1 MATGSVID
9 ELVVNLQLNV
19 ENFNQRLRQIEDN
32 LTRTRNLTEDN
43 ARRVNSANESMVD
56 GFLTLA
62 GKAGKV
68 IAGLVAGNA
77 IKNFTTGMIQSGEAL
92 YNFSLRTGQTI
103 KDVAVLKNALENLG
117 LSAESGLSEL
127 NNLVSSAA
135 KLQMG
140 LPGYEQA
147 ARFASLGISL
157 RDEDGNIKSGEEILR
172 SVNKWLAQTEGVGD
186 DPATAARKT
195 QKLQYLGLSSFDLL
209 LRKSPKEFDEYLA
222 KHRQFQDQ
230 AEQQAKT
237 SATLANSA
245 RDFKKALTSTSD
257 NISVFINK
265 FFSALM
271 DGLTLFLDWLP
282 GIGGNLSS
290 AEKRKIRRRGRQSI
304 YELSGGKIDLRSDK
318 DKWVAYTQEKKDLEA
333 KHKRIISGSQVG
345 SISEKDKEEARKT
358 KKQIQRRQQN
368 LKLERRQ
375 QNLKLERRQQNLNDV
390 GVFGLIGQLE
400 SRSNYNTMAGG
411 GNKKQLTSMT
421 INEVLQYQNSRGKNM
436 KAAGKWQIMPNT
448 LRGLK
453 KSMNL
458 TGDEL
463 FTPEMQDRMAF
474 ELAMNR
480 KGYRQF
486 ANATGAEKLAL
497 MGAAQNDLAKEW
509 ASMPMANDAEGMHR
523 LKQLRSKFQQDLTKG
538 AKVSKRGRQIA
549 NMSDAELQTLLNSG
563 ASYYEGIATNKA
575 LTSRTNAERVLMKG
589 NHSNSFV
596 AQQQGNSI
604 HINNVNVTTD
614 TSNAENVA
622 RGMKSAINSQFAKG
636 LV

>member
-1 MATGSVID
+1 MATGSGVID

-43 ARRVNSANESMVD
+43 ARRVNSANESMAD

-282 GIGGNLSS
+282 GIGGNLSG

-318 DKWVAYTQEKKDLEA
+318 DKWVAYTQEKNDLEA

-358 KKQIQRRQQN
+358 KKQLQQRQQ
-368 LKLERRQ
+368 Q
-375 QNLKLERRQQNLNDV
+375 RQQNLNDV

-400 SRSNYNTMAGG
+400 SRSDYNTMAGG

-421 INEVLQYQNSRGKNM
+421 INEVLQYQNSRGTNM

-575 LTSRTNAERVLMKG
+575 LTSRANAERVLMKG
-589 NHSNSFV
+589 NYSNNFV
-596 AQQQGNSI
+596 AQQQQGNSI

>member
-1 MATGSVID
+1 MATGSGVID

-43 ARRVNSANESMVD
+43 ARRVNSANESMAD

-77 IKNFTTGMIQSGEAL
+77 IKNFTIGMIQSGEAL

-172 SVNKWLAQTEGVGD
+172 SVNKWLAQTEGIGD

-245 RDFKKALTSTSD
+245 RDFKKTLTSTSD

-290 AEKRKIRRRGRQSI
+290 AEKRRIRRRGRQSI

-345 SISEKDKEEARKT
+345 AISEKDKEEARKT
-358 KKQIQRRQQN
+358 KKQIQQ
-368 LKLERRQ
+368 
-375 QNLKLERRQQNLNDV
+375 RQQNLNDV

-400 SRSNYNTMAGG
+400 SRSDYNTMAGG
-411 GNKKQLTSMT
+411 ENKKQLTSMT
-421 INEVLQYQNSRGKNM
+421 INEVLQYQNSRGRNM

-448 LRGLK
+448 LHGLK

-486 ANATGAEKLAL
+486 ANATGDEKLAL

-538 AKVSKRGRQIA
+538 AKVSQRGRQIA

-575 LTSRTNAERVLMKG
+575 LTSRANAERVLMQG
-589 NHSNSFV
+589 NHSNSVV

>member
-43 ARRVNSANESMVD
+43 ARRVNSANESMAD

-127 NNLVSSAA
+127 NNLVNSAA

-358 KKQIQRRQQN
+358 KRQFKQLQQ
-368 LKLERRQ
+368 
-375 QNLKLERRQQNLNDV
+375 RQQNLNDV

-400 SRSNYNTMAGG
+400 SRSDYNTMAGG

-421 INEVLQYQNSRGKNM
+421 INEVLQYQNSRGTNM

-486 ANATGAEKLAL
+486 ANATGEEKLAL

-575 LTSRTNAERVLMKG
+575 LTSRANAERVLMQG
-589 NHSNSFV
+589 NHSNSLITQQ
-596 AQQQGNSI
+596 QQQGNSI

>member
-1 MATGSVID
+1 MATGSGVID

-43 ARRVNSANESMVD
+43 ARRVNSANESMAD

-304 YELSGGKIDLRSDK
+304 YELSGGKIDLRSEQ

-358 KKQIQRRQQN
+358 KRQLKQLQQ
-368 LKLERRQ
+368 
-375 QNLKLERRQQNLNDV
+375 RQQNLNDV

-400 SRSNYNTMAGG
+400 SRSDYNTMAGG

-421 INEVLQYQNSRGKNM
+421 INEVLQYQNSRGTNM

-486 ANATGAEKLAL
+486 ANATGDEKLAL

-549 NMSDAELQTLLNSG
+549 NMSDTELQTLLNSG

-575 LTSRTNAERVLMKG
+575 LTSRANAERVLMQG

-596 AQQQGNSI
+596 AQQQQQGNSI

>member
-43 ARRVNSANESMVD
+43 ARRVNSANESMAD

-117 LSAESGLSEL
+117 LSAESGLSDL

-358 KKQIQRRQQN
+358 KKQLQQ
-368 LKLERRQ
+368 Q
-375 QNLKLERRQQNLNDV
+375 QKQRQQNLNNV

-400 SRSNYNTMAGG
+400 SRSDYNTMAGG

-421 INEVLQYQNSRGKNM
+421 INEVLQYQNSRGTNM

-458 TGDEL
+458 TGEEL

-486 ANATGAEKLAL
+486 ANATGDEKLAL

-575 LTSRTNAERVLMKG
+575 LTSRANAERVLMQG

-596 AQQQGNSI
+596 AQQQQQGNSI

>member
-43 ARRVNSANESMVD
+43 ARRVNSANESMAD

-127 NNLVSSAA
+127 NNLVNSAA

-333 KHKRIISGSQVG
+333 KHKRIISGSQDG
-345 SISEKDKEEARKT
+345 TISEKDKEEARKT
-358 KKQIQRRQQN
+358 KRQFKQLQQ
-368 LKLERRQ
+368 
-375 QNLKLERRQQNLNDV
+375 RQQNLNDV

-400 SRSNYNTMAGG
+400 SRNGYNTMAGG

-421 INEVLQYQNSRGKNM
+421 INEVLQYQNSRGTNM

-486 ANATGAEKLAL
+486 ANATGDEKLAL

-575 LTSRTNAERVLMKG
+575 LTSRANAERVLMQG

>member
-43 ARRVNSANESMVD
+43 ARRVNSANESMAD

-127 NNLVSSAA
+127 NNLVNSAA

-157 RDEDGNIKSGEEILR
+157 RDKDGNIKSGEEILR

-358 KKQIQRRQQN
+358 KKQIQQ
-368 LKLERRQ
+368 
-375 QNLKLERRQQNLNDV
+375 RQQNLNDV

-400 SRSNYNTMAGG
+400 SRNGYNTMAGG

-486 ANATGAEKLAL
+486 ANATGEEKLAL

-575 LTSRTNAERVLMKG
+575 LTSRANAERVLMQG

>member
-1 MATGSVID
+1 MATGNGVID

-43 ARRVNSANESMVD
+43 ARRVNSANESMAD

-358 KKQIQRRQQN
+358 KKQLQQ
-368 LKLERRQ
+368 Q
-375 QNLKLERRQQNLNDV
+375 QRQQNLNDV

-400 SRSNYNTMAGG
+400 SRNGYNTMAGG

-486 ANATGAEKLAL
+486 ANATGDEKLAL

-575 LTSRTNAERVLMKG
+575 LTSRANAERVLMKG

>member
-1 MATGSVID
+1 MATGSGVID

-43 ARRVNSANESMVD
+43 ARRVNSANESMAD

-127 NNLVSSAA
+127 NSLVSSAA

-358 KKQIQRRQQN
+358 KRQ
-368 LKLERRQ
+368 LKPLEQRQ

-400 SRSNYNTMAGG
+400 SRSDYNTMAGG

-421 INEVLQYQNSRGKNM
+421 INEVLQYQNSRGTNM

-575 LTSRTNAERVLMKG
+575 LTSRANAERVLMQG

-596 AQQQGNSI
+596 AQQQQQGNSI

>member
-43 ARRVNSANESMVD
+43 ARRVNSANESMAD

-358 KKQIQRRQQN
+358 KKQLQQ
-368 LKLERRQ
+368 
-375 QNLKLERRQQNLNDV
+375 RQQNLNDV

-400 SRSNYNTMAGG
+400 SRSDYNTMAGG

-421 INEVLQYQNSRGKNM
+421 INEVLQYQNSRGTNM

-486 ANATGAEKLAL
+486 ANATGEEKLAL

-575 LTSRTNAERVLMKG
+575 LTSRANAERVLMQG
-589 NHSNSFV
+589 NHSNSLITQQ
-596 AQQQGNSI
+596 QQQGNSI

>member
-1 MATGSVID
+1 MATGSGVID

-43 ARRVNSANESMVD
+43 ARRVNSANESMAD

-358 KKQIQRRQQN
+358 KKQIQQ
-368 LKLERRQ
+368 
-375 QNLKLERRQQNLNDV
+375 RQQNLNDV

-400 SRSNYNTMAGG
+400 SRSDYNTMAGG

-421 INEVLQYQNSRGKNM
+421 INEVLQYQNSRGRNM

-458 TGDEL
+458 TGEEL

-575 LTSRTNAERVLMKG
+575 LTSRANAERVLMQG

-596 AQQQGNSI
+596 AQQQQQGNSI

>member
-1 MATGSVID
+1 MATGSGVID

-43 ARRVNSANESMVD
+43 ARRVNSANESMAD

-345 SISEKDKEEARKT
+345 SISEKDKEEAKKTKRQLQHKEEARKT
-358 KKQIQRRQQN
+358 KKQLQQ
-368 LKLERRQ
+368 
-375 QNLKLERRQQNLNDV
+375 RQQNLNDV

-400 SRSNYNTMAGG
+400 SRSDYNTMAGG

-421 INEVLQYQNSRGKNM
+421 INEVLQYQNSRGRNM

-575 LTSRTNAERVLMKG
+575 LTSRANAERVLMQG

-596 AQQQGNSI
+596 AQQQQQGNSI

>member
-1 MATGSVID
+1 MATGSGVID

-32 LTRTRNLTEDN
+32 LTRTRILTEDN
-43 ARRVNSANESMVD
+43 ARRVNSANESMAD

-245 RDFKKALTSTSD
+245 RDFKKALTATSD

-358 KKQIQRRQQN
+358 KRQLQHKEEARKTKKQLQQ
-368 LKLERRQ
+368 
-375 QNLKLERRQQNLNDV
+375 RQQNLNDV

-400 SRSNYNTMAGG
+400 SRSDYNTMAGG

-421 INEVLQYQNSRGKNM
+421 INEVLQYQNSRGTNM

-486 ANATGAEKLAL
+486 ANATGDEKLAL

-575 LTSRTNAERVLMKG
+575 LTSRANAERVLMQG

>member
-43 ARRVNSANESMVD
+43 ARRVNSANESMAD

-77 IKNFTTGMIQSGEAL
+77 IKNFTVGMIQSGEAL

-127 NNLVSSAA
+127 NSLVSSAA

-290 AEKRKIRRRGRQSI
+290 AEKRRIRRRGRQSI

-358 KKQIQRRQQN
+358 KKQIQQRQQN
-368 LKLERRQ
+368 F
-375 QNLKLERRQQNLNDV
+375 NDV

-400 SRSNYNTMAGG
+400 SRSDYNTMAGG

-421 INEVLQYQNSRGKNM
+421 INEVLQYQNSRGTNM

-575 LTSRTNAERVLMKG
+575 LTSRANAERVLMQG

-596 AQQQGNSI
+596 AQQQQQGNSI

>member
-43 ARRVNSANESMVD
+43 ARRVNSANESMAD

-358 KKQIQRRQQN
+358 KKQIQQ
-368 LKLERRQ
+368 
-375 QNLKLERRQQNLNDV
+375 RQQNLNNV

-400 SRSNYNTMAGG
+400 SRNGYNTMAGG

-421 INEVLQYQNSRGKNM
+421 INEVLQYQNSRGTNM

-486 ANATGAEKLAL
+486 ANATGDEKLAL

-575 LTSRTNAERVLMKG
+575 LTSRANAERVLMQG

>member
-43 ARRVNSANESMVD
+43 ARRVNSANESMAD

-358 KKQIQRRQQN
+358 KKQIQQ
-368 LKLERRQ
+368 
-375 QNLKLERRQQNLNDV
+375 RQQNLNDV

-400 SRSNYNTMAGG
+400 SRSDYNTMAGG

-421 INEVLQYQNSRGKNM
+421 INEVLQYQNSRGTNM

-486 ANATGAEKLAL
+486 ANATGEEKLAL

-575 LTSRTNAERVLMKG
+575 LTSRANAERVLMQG
-589 NHSNSFV
+589 NHSNSLITQQ
-596 AQQQGNSI
+596 QQQGNSI

>member
-157 RDEDGNIKSGEEILR
+157 RDENGNIKSGEEILR

-358 KKQIQRRQQN
+358 KKQIQQ
-368 LKLERRQ
+368 
-375 QNLKLERRQQNLNDV
+375 RQQNLNDV

-400 SRSNYNTMAGG
+400 SRSDYNTMAGG

-421 INEVLQYQNSRGKNM
+421 INEVLKYQKSRGKNM

-509 ASMPMANDAEGMHR
+509 ASMPMANDAEGMNR

-575 LTSRTNAERVLMKG
+575 LTSRANAERVLMQG

>member
-43 ARRVNSANESMVD
+43 ARRVNSANESMAD

-127 NNLVSSAA
+127 NNLVNSAA

-358 KKQIQRRQQN
+358 KKQIQQ
-368 LKLERRQ
+368 
-375 QNLKLERRQQNLNDV
+375 RQQNLNNV

-400 SRSNYNTMAGG
+400 SRNGYNTMAGG

-421 INEVLQYQNSRGKNM
+421 INEVLQYQNSRGTNM

-486 ANATGAEKLAL
+486 ANATGEEKLAL

-575 LTSRTNAERVLMKG
+575 LTSRANAERVLMKG
-589 NHSNSFV
+589 NNSNSFI
-596 AQQQGNSI
+596 AQQQQGNSI

>member
-1 MATGSVID
+1 MATGSGVID

-43 ARRVNSANESMVD
+43 ARRVNSANESMAD

-290 AEKRKIRRRGRQSI
+290 AEKRRIRRRGRQSI

-345 SISEKDKEEARKT
+345 TISEKDKEEARKT
-358 KKQIQRRQQN
+358 KKQIQ
-368 LKLERRQ
+368 
-375 QNLKLERRQQNLNDV
+375 QQNLNNV

-400 SRSNYNTMAGG
+400 SRSDYNTMAGG

-421 INEVLQYQNSRGKNM
+421 INEVLQYQNSRGTNM

-458 TGDEL
+458 TGEEL

-509 ASMPMANDAEGMHR
+509 ASMPMANDAEGMNR

-575 LTSRTNAERVLMKG
+575 LTSRANAERVLMQG

>member
-1 MATGSVID
+1 MATGSGVID

-43 ARRVNSANESMVD
+43 ARRVNSANESMAD

-358 KKQIQRRQQN
+358 KKQLQQRQQ
-368 LKLERRQ
+368 KQQRQ
-375 QNLKLERRQQNLNDV
+375 QQKQRQQNLNDV

-400 SRSNYNTMAGG
+400 SRSDYNTMAGG

-486 ANATGAEKLAL
+486 ANATGDEKLAL

-575 LTSRTNAERVLMKG
+575 LTSRANAERVLMQG

-596 AQQQGNSI
+596 AQQQQQGNSI

>member
-43 ARRVNSANESMVD
+43 ARRVNSANESMAD

-127 NNLVSSAA
+127 NNLVNSAA

-157 RDEDGNIKSGEEILR
+157 RDKDGNIKSGEEILR

-358 KKQIQRRQQN
+358 KKQIQQ
-368 LKLERRQ
+368 
-375 QNLKLERRQQNLNDV
+375 RQQNLNNV

-400 SRSNYNTMAGG
+400 SRNGYNTMAGG

-421 INEVLQYQNSRGKNM
+421 INEVLQYQNSRGTNM

-486 ANATGAEKLAL
+486 ANATGEEKLAL

-509 ASMPMANDAEGMHR
+509 ASMPMANDAEGMNR

-575 LTSRTNAERVLMKG
+575 LTSRANAERVLMQG
-589 NHSNSFV
+589 NHSNSLITQQ
-596 AQQQGNSI
+596 QQQGNSI

>member
-43 ARRVNSANESMVD
+43 ARRVNSANESMAD

-127 NNLVSSAA
+127 NNLVNSAA

-358 KKQIQRRQQN
+358 KKQLQQ
-368 LKLERRQ
+368 
-375 QNLKLERRQQNLNDV
+375 RQQNLNDV

-400 SRSNYNTMAGG
+400 SRSDYNTMAGG

-421 INEVLQYQNSRGKNM
+421 INEVLQYQNSRGTNM

-486 ANATGAEKLAL
+486 ANATGEEKLAL

-575 LTSRTNAERVLMKG
+575 LTSRANAERVLMQG
-589 NHSNSFV
+589 NHSNSLITQQ
-596 AQQQGNSI
+596 QQQGNSI

>member
-1 MATGSVID
+1 MATGSGVID

-43 ARRVNSANESMVD
+43 ARRVNSANESMAD

-358 KKQIQRRQQN
+358 KKQIQQ
-368 LKLERRQ
+368 
-375 QNLKLERRQQNLNDV
+375 RQQNLNDV

-400 SRSNYNTMAGG
+400 SRSDYNTMAGG
-411 GNKKQLTSMT
+411 ENKKQLTSMT

-575 LTSRTNAERVLMKG
+575 LTSRANAERVLMQG

>member
-1 MATGSVID
+1 MATGSGVID

-43 ARRVNSANESMVD
+43 ARRVNSANESMAD

-77 IKNFTTGMIQSGEAL
+77 IKNFTVGMIQSGEAL

-358 KKQIQRRQQN
+358 KKQIQQ
-368 LKLERRQ
+368 
-375 QNLKLERRQQNLNDV
+375 RQQNLNDV

-400 SRSNYNTMAGG
+400 SRSDYNTMAGG

-421 INEVLQYQNSRGKNM
+421 INEVLQYQNSRGTNM

-486 ANATGAEKLAL
+486 ANATGDEKLAL

-575 LTSRTNAERVLMKG
+575 LTSRANAERVLMQG

-596 AQQQGNSI
+596 AQQQQQGNSI

-622 RGMKSAINSQFAKG
+622 KGMKSAINSQFAKG

>member
-1 MATGSVID
+1 MATGSGVID

-43 ARRVNSANESMVD
+43 ARRVNSANESMAD

-127 NNLVSSAA
+127 NNLVNSAA

-358 KKQIQRRQQN
+358 KKQIQQ
-368 LKLERRQ
+368 
-375 QNLKLERRQQNLNDV
+375 RQQNLNNV

-400 SRSNYNTMAGG
+400 SRSDYNTMAGG

-421 INEVLQYQNSRGKNM
+421 INEVLQYQNSRGTNM

-458 TGDEL
+458 TGEEL

-486 ANATGAEKLAL
+486 ANATGEEKLAL

-509 ASMPMANDAEGMHR
+509 ASMPMANDAEGMNR

-575 LTSRTNAERVLMKG
+575 LTSRANAERVLMQG

>member
-43 ARRVNSANESMVD
+43 ARRVNSANESMAD

-157 RDEDGNIKSGEEILR
+157 RDENGNIKSGEEILR

-282 GIGGNLSS
+282 GIGGNLSG

-358 KKQIQRRQQN
+358 KKQIQQ
-368 LKLERRQ
+368 
-375 QNLKLERRQQNLNDV
+375 RQQNLNDV

-400 SRSNYNTMAGG
+400 SRSDYNTMAGG

-436 KAAGKWQIMPNT
+436 KAAGKWQIMQNT

-509 ASMPMANDAEGMHR
+509 ASMPMANDAEGMNR

-575 LTSRTNAERVLMKG
+575 LTSRANAERVLMQG

>member
-43 ARRVNSANESMVD
+43 ARRVNSANESMAD

-345 SISEKDKEEARKT
+345 TISEKDKEEARKT
-358 KKQIQRRQQN
+358 KKQIQ
-368 LKLERRQ
+368 
-375 QNLKLERRQQNLNDV
+375 QQNLNDV

-400 SRSNYNTMAGG
+400 SRSDYNTMAGG

-421 INEVLQYQNSRGKNM
+421 INEVLQYQNSRGANM

-458 TGDEL
+458 TGEEL

-575 LTSRTNAERVLMKG
+575 LTSRANAERVLMQG

-596 AQQQGNSI
+596 AQQQQQGNSI

>member
-43 ARRVNSANESMVD
+43 ARRVNSANESMAD

-157 RDEDGNIKSGEEILR
+157 RDENGNIKSGEEILR

-358 KKQIQRRQQN
+358 KKQIQQ
-368 LKLERRQ
+368 
-375 QNLKLERRQQNLNDV
+375 RQQNLNDV

-400 SRSNYNTMAGG
+400 SRSDYNTMAGG

-509 ASMPMANDAEGMHR
+509 ASMPMANDAEGMNR

-575 LTSRTNAERVLMKG
+575 LTSRANAERVLMQG

>member
-43 ARRVNSANESMVD
+43 ARRVNSANESMAD

-127 NNLVSSAA
+127 NNLVNSAA

-358 KKQIQRRQQN
+358 KKQIQQ
-368 LKLERRQ
+368 
-375 QNLKLERRQQNLNDV
+375 RQQNLNDV

-400 SRSNYNTMAGG
+400 SRNGYNTMAGG

-421 INEVLQYQNSRGKNM
+421 INEVLQYQNSRGTNM

-458 TGDEL
+458 TGEEL

-486 ANATGAEKLAL
+486 ANATGDEKLAL

-575 LTSRTNAERVLMKG
+575 LTSRANAERVLMQG

>member
-1 MATGSVID
+1 MATGSGVID

-43 ARRVNSANESMVD
+43 ARRVNSANESMAD

-358 KKQIQRRQQN
+358 KKQLQQ
-368 LKLERRQ
+368 
-375 QNLKLERRQQNLNDV
+375 RQQNLNDV

-400 SRSNYNTMAGG
+400 SRSDYNTMAGG
-411 GNKKQLTSMT
+411 ENKKQLTSMT
-421 INEVLQYQNSRGKNM
+421 INEVLQYQNSRGRNM

-538 AKVSKRGRQIA
+538 AKVSQRGRQIA

-575 LTSRTNAERVLMKG
+575 LTSRANAERVLMQG

-596 AQQQGNSI
+596 AQQQQQGNSI

>member
-43 ARRVNSANESMVD
+43 ARRVNSANESMAD

-127 NNLVSSAA
+127 NNLVNSAA

-358 KKQIQRRQQN
+358 KKQIQQ
-368 LKLERRQ
+368 
-375 QNLKLERRQQNLNDV
+375 RQQNLNNV

-400 SRSNYNTMAGG
+400 SRNGYNTMAGG

-421 INEVLQYQNSRGKNM
+421 INEVLQYQNSRGTNM

-486 ANATGAEKLAL
+486 ANATGEEKLAL

-509 ASMPMANDAEGMHR
+509 ASMPMANDAEGMNR

-575 LTSRTNAERVLMKG
+575 LTSRANAERVLIQG

>member
-43 ARRVNSANESMVD
+43 ARRVNSANESMAD

-127 NNLVSSAA
+127 NNLVNSAA

-172 SVNKWLAQTEGVGD
+172 SVNKWLAQTEGAGD

-358 KKQIQRRQQN
+358 KKQIQQ
-368 LKLERRQ
+368 
-375 QNLKLERRQQNLNDV
+375 RQQNLNNV

-400 SRSNYNTMAGG
+400 SRSDYNTMAGG

-421 INEVLQYQNSRGKNM
+421 INEVLQYQNSRGTNM

-486 ANATGAEKLAL
+486 ANATGEEKLAL

-575 LTSRTNAERVLMKG
+575 LTSRANAERVLMQG
-589 NHSNSFV
+589 NHSNSLITQQ
-596 AQQQGNSI
+596 QQQGNSI

>member
-1 MATGSVID
+1 MATGSGVID

-43 ARRVNSANESMVD
+43 ARRVNSANESMAD

-304 YELSGGKIDLRSDK
+304 YELSGGKIDLRSEQ

-358 KKQIQRRQQN
+358 KKQIQQ
-368 LKLERRQ
+368 
-375 QNLKLERRQQNLNDV
+375 RQQNLNDV

-400 SRSNYNTMAGG
+400 SRSDYNTMAGG

-421 INEVLQYQNSRGKNM
+421 INEVLQYQNSRGTNM

-486 ANATGAEKLAL
+486 ANATGDEKLAL

-549 NMSDAELQTLLNSG
+549 NMSDTELQTLLNSG

-575 LTSRTNAERVLMKG
+575 LTSRANAERVLMQG

-596 AQQQGNSI
+596 AQQQQQGNSI

>member
-43 ARRVNSANESMVD
+43 ARRVNSANESMAD

-77 IKNFTTGMIQSGEAL
+77 IKNFTVGMIQSGEAL

-245 RDFKKALTSTSD
+245 RDFKKALTATSD

-358 KKQIQRRQQN
+358 KKQIQQ
-368 LKLERRQ
+368 
-375 QNLKLERRQQNLNDV
+375 RQQNLNDV

-400 SRSNYNTMAGG
+400 SRSDYNTMAGG
-411 GNKKQLTSMT
+411 ENKKQLTSMT

-538 AKVSKRGRQIA
+538 VKVSKRGRQIA

-575 LTSRTNAERVLMKG
+575 LTSRANAERVLMQG

-596 AQQQGNSI
+596 AQQQQQGNSI

>member
-1 MATGSVID
+1 MATGSGVID

-43 ARRVNSANESMVD
+43 ARRVNSANESMAD

-358 KKQIQRRQQN
+358 KKQIQQ
-368 LKLERRQ
+368 
-375 QNLKLERRQQNLNDV
+375 RQQNLNDV

-400 SRSNYNTMAGG
+400 SRSDYNTMAGG
-411 GNKKQLTSMT
+411 ENKKQLTSMT
-421 INEVLQYQNSRGKNM
+421 INEVLQYQNSRGTNM

-486 ANATGAEKLAL
+486 ANATGEEKLAL

-575 LTSRTNAERVLMKG
+575 LTSRANAERVLMQG
-589 NHSNSFV
+589 NHSNSLITQQ
-596 AQQQGNSI
+596 QQQGNSI

>member
-43 ARRVNSANESMVD
+43 ARRVNSANESMAD

-127 NNLVSSAA
+127 NNLVNSAA

-157 RDEDGNIKSGEEILR
+157 RDKDGNIKSGEEILR

-358 KKQIQRRQQN
+358 KKQIQQ
-368 LKLERRQ
+368 
-375 QNLKLERRQQNLNDV
+375 RQQNLNNV

-400 SRSNYNTMAGG
+400 SRSDYNTMAGG

-421 INEVLQYQNSRGKNM
+421 INEVLQYQNSRGTNM

-486 ANATGAEKLAL
+486 ANATGDEKLAL

-509 ASMPMANDAEGMHR
+509 ASMPMANDAEGMNR

-575 LTSRTNAERVLMKG
+575 LTSRANAERVLMQG

>member
-43 ARRVNSANESMVD
+43 ARRVNSANESMAD

-127 NNLVSSAA
+127 NNLVNSAA

-358 KKQIQRRQQN
+358 KKQIQQ
-368 LKLERRQ
+368 
-375 QNLKLERRQQNLNDV
+375 RQQNLNDV

-400 SRSNYNTMAGG
+400 SRSGYNTMAGG

-421 INEVLQYQNSRGKNM
+421 INEVLQYQNSRGTNM

-486 ANATGAEKLAL
+486 ANATGEEKLAL

-509 ASMPMANDAEGMHR
+509 ASMPMANDAEGMNR

-575 LTSRTNAERVLMKG
+575 LTSRANAERVLMQG

>member
-43 ARRVNSANESMVD
+43 ARRVNSANESMAD

-304 YELSGGKIDLRSDK
+304 YELSGGKIDLRSEQ

-358 KKQIQRRQQN
+358 KKQIQQ
-368 LKLERRQ
+368 
-375 QNLKLERRQQNLNDV
+375 RQQNLNDV

-400 SRSNYNTMAGG
+400 SRSDYNTMAGG

-421 INEVLQYQNSRGKNM
+421 INEVLQYQNSRGTNM

-486 ANATGAEKLAL
+486 AKATGNEKLAL

-549 NMSDAELQTLLNSG
+549 NMSDTELQTLLNSG

-575 LTSRTNAERVLMKG
+575 LTSRANAERVLMQG

-596 AQQQGNSI
+596 AQQQQQGNSI

>member
-43 ARRVNSANESMVD
+43 ARRVNSANESMAD

-127 NNLVSSAA
+127 NNLVNSAA

-358 KKQIQRRQQN
+358 KKQIQQ
-368 LKLERRQ
+368 
-375 QNLKLERRQQNLNDV
+375 RQQNLNDV

-400 SRSNYNTMAGG
+400 SRSDYNTMAGG

-421 INEVLQYQNSRGKNM
+421 INEVLQYQNSRGRNM

-486 ANATGAEKLAL
+486 ANATGEEKLAL

-575 LTSRTNAERVLMKG
+575 LTSRANAERVLMQG

-596 AQQQGNSI
+596 AQQQQQGNSI

>member
-43 ARRVNSANESMVD
+43 ARRVNSANESMAD

-77 IKNFTTGMIQSGEAL
+77 IKNFTAGMIQSGEAL

-358 KKQIQRRQQN
+358 KKQIQQ
-368 LKLERRQ
+368 
-375 QNLKLERRQQNLNDV
+375 RQQNLNDV

-400 SRSNYNTMAGG
+400 SRSDYNTMAGG

-575 LTSRTNAERVLMKG
+575 LTSRANAERVLMQG